1 MLETDGE
8 RFDNR
13 SCRWVTVRD
22 ARKHMVSVKRHMI
35 RFGDDNTL
43 LCMTVP
49 LCLVLVALSGRR
61 FLFVEIVS
69 VQNGA
74 SIVVF

>member
-1 MLETDGE
+1 
-8 RFDNR
+8 
-13 SCRWVTVRD
+13 
-22 ARKHMVSVKRHMI
+22 MVSVKRHMI
-35 RFGDDNTL
+35 RFGGDNTL

-49 LCLVLVALSGRR
+49 LCLVLVALSERR